1 MTMDAKR
8 KDMVVEL
15 IRRRRLAALLFWR
28 PDELVMMLGYMP
40 LWGVSVLLYPAQ
52 GEAVLFVPELE
63 PEDILPAGI
72 AVKRY
77 PWGVL
82 DGADPWEALYK
93 AINAELGQRGL
104 AHGAVSFIRNIGG
117 SAPCRMSGEQPP
129 LPADLAEQLGRV
141 GHGGWIDTEGELLRL
156 YEQKT
161 TTDIAALE
169 TTHRIAARAV
179 ETFYR
184 EVGKGHSEALLAALV
199 ETAVQEAH
207 GEPGIGFAKAWPMV
221 QSGKNAADAG
231 KFNRST
237 GKIIVKGE
245 LVVLEMGVCV
255 NGYWADITRTAV
267 TGDTTATHRRMYDAV
282 AGAQL
287 AAYNLLR
294 PGTPMREVDKAARDF
309 IGDAGFAAYFTHA
322 LGHPTGFRYH
332 DPGAVLSP
340 YSTGVLREGM
350 VLTIEPGIYGEA
362 LGGGLRIEDNVLIT
376 AEGYRL
382 LSDSPRTLKGGKH
395 EHGK

>member
-1 MTMDAKR
+1 MDGKR
-8 KDMVVEL
+8 KDMVDEL
-15 IRRRRLAALLFWR
+15 IRRRRLAALLCWR

-40 LWGVSVLLYPAQ
+40 LWGVSVLLYPAH

-82 DGADPWEALYK
+82 DGGDPWEVLYK
-93 AINAELGQRGL
+93 MINAELSQRGL
-104 AHGAVSFIRNIGG
+104 ADGAVSFIRNIGG

-141 GHGGWIDTEGELLRL
+141 SLGGWSDSHGELLRL
-156 YEQKT
+156 YDQKT
-161 TTDIAALE
+161 ATDVAALE
-169 TTHRIAARAV
+169 TTNRIAARAV
-179 ETFYR
+179 EVFYR
-184 EVGKGHSEALLAALV
+184 EVDKGHPEALLAALI
-199 ETAVQEAH
+199 ETVVQESN
-207 GEPGIGFAKAWPMV
+207 GWPGISFAKAWPMV
-221 QSGKNAADAG
+221 QSGRNTADAG

-237 GKIIVKGE
+237 GKIIAKGE

-267 TGDTTATHRRMYDAV
+267 AGDATDAHRRIYDAV

-287 AAYNLLR
+287 AAYALLR
-294 PGTPMREVDKAARDF
+294 PGVPMREVDKAARDF

-332 DPGAVLSP
+332 DPGEGFSP
-340 YSTGVLREGM
+340 SSTGVLREGM

-376 AEGYRL
+376 AEGYRI

-395 EHGK
+395 AHGK